1 MSREEVHPEQ
11 VTSKR
16 RYAVSKIKYSVFLA
30 ALVILLPALA
40 GANALDVNAA
50 AALTGSVGSAC
61 GGSPCGL
68 EVQITDQDKAYVAST
83 HPDAESHVV
92 ITFRVDPND
101 IVMPTF
107 GSGLPGRMRILKAY
121 SDAASSR
128 QHLFVTVKR
137 NKQDT
142 GYRLATLQRNNNG
155 DFAFI
160 GEFFLGNKDSEIKI
174 DWTAGNPGT
183 VVIYRDGAEL
193 ARRENLNFASH
204 NIDEIRLGAPGGDP
218 DAITAGVNGSIY
230 LDEYVSTR

>member
-1 MSREEVHPEQ
+1 M
-11 VTSKR
+11 
-16 RYAVSKIKYSVFLA
+16 SKIKFSVFLA
-30 ALVILLPALA
+30 ALVILVPALA
-40 GANALDVNAA
+40 GANALDVNAS

-61 GGSPCGL
+61 GGNPCGL
-68 EVQITDQDKAYVAST
+68 EVQITDQDAAYVAST

-101 IVMPTF
+101 IVMPDF
-107 GSGLPGRMRILKAY
+107 GGGLPGRMRILKAY

-128 QHLFVTVKR
+128 QHMFVTVKR
-137 NKQDT
+137 NKQNT

-204 NIDEIRLGAPGGDP
+204 NIDEVRLGAPGGDP

>member
-1 MSREEVHPEQ
+1 M
-11 VTSKR
+11 
-16 RYAVSKIKYSVFLA
+16 SKIKYSVFLA
-30 ALVILLPALA
+30 VLVVLVPALA
-40 GANALDVNAA
+40 GANALEVTAA

-68 EVQITDQDKAYVAST
+68 EVQITDGDPAYVLSS

-107 GSGLPGRMRILKAY
+107 GANLPGRMRILKAY
-121 SDAASSR
+121 SDAASSK

-137 NKQDT
+137 NKADT

-183 VVIYRDGAEL
+183 VVIYRDGSEL
-193 ARRENLNFASH
+193 ARRENLNFANH
-204 NIDEIRLGAPGGDP
+204 NVDAVRLGAPGGDP
-218 DAITAGVNGSIY
+218 DAITAGVNGTIY
-230 LDEYVSTR
+230 LDEYTSTR

>member
-1 MSREEVHPEQ
+1 M
-11 VTSKR
+11 T
-16 RYAVSKIKYSVFLA
+16 KIKYTVLLA
-30 ALVILLPALA
+30 ALVVLLPAMA
-40 GANALDVNAA
+40 TANALDVNAN
-50 AALTGSVGSAC
+50 AALTGSVGTAC

-68 EVQITDQDKAYVAST
+68 EVQITDLDKAYVAST
-83 HPDAESHVV
+83 HPDAETHVV

-101 IVMPTF
+101 ISMPDF
-107 GSGLPGRMRILKAY
+107 GGGLPGRMRILKGY
-121 SDAASSR
+121 SDAASAK

-137 NKQDT
+137 NNADT

-183 VVIYRDGAEL
+183 VVVYRDGTEF
-193 ARRENLNFASH
+193 ARRETLNFANH
-204 NIDEIRLGAPGGDP
+204 NIDEVRLGAPGGDP
-218 DAITAGVNGSIY
+218 DAITAGVSGSVY

>member
-1 MSREEVHPEQ
+1 M
-11 VTSKR
+11 T
-16 RYAVSKIKYSVFLA
+16 KIKYTVLLA
-30 ALVILLPALA
+30 ALVVLLPAMA
-40 GANALDVNAA
+40 SANALDVNAA
-50 AALTGSVGSAC
+50 AALTGSVGTAC

-68 EVQITDQDKAYVAST
+68 EVQITDQDQAYVAST
-83 HPDAESHVV
+83 HPDAETHVV
-92 ITFRVDPND
+92 VTFRVDPND
-101 IVMPTF
+101 IVMPDF
-107 GSGLPGRMRILKAY
+107 GASLPGRMRILKAY
-121 SDAASSR
+121 SDAASAR
-128 QHLFVTVKR
+128 QHFFVTVKR
-137 NKQDT
+137 NKADT

-193 ARRENLNFASH
+193 ARRETLNFANH
-204 NIDEIRLGAPGGDP
+204 NFDEVRLGAPGGDP

>member
-1 MSREEVHPEQ
+1 M
-11 VTSKR
+11 T
-16 RYAVSKIKYSVFLA
+16 KIKYTVLLA
-30 ALVILLPALA
+30 ALVVLLPAMA
-40 GANALDVNAA
+40 SANALDVNAN
-50 AALTGSVGSAC
+50 AALTGSVGTAC

-68 EVQITDQDKAYVAST
+68 EVQFTDQDKAYVAST
-83 HPDAESHVV
+83 HPDAEAHVV

-101 IVMPTF
+101 VTLPLF
-107 GSGLPGRMRILKAY
+107 NNLPGRVRILKAY
-121 SDAASSR
+121 SDAASAK

-137 NKQDT
+137 NKADT

-183 VVIYRDGAEL
+183 VVIYRDGGEL
-193 ARRENLNFASH
+193 ARRENLNFANH
-204 NIDEIRLGAPGGDP
+204 NVDEVRLGAPGGDP
-218 DAITAGVNGSIY
+218 DAITPGVAGSIY